1 MPSYASNYRYRG
13 SGVGPPSGFKLRR
26 ERIYEE
32 YAYVLDVIP
41 YGRGGRDR
49 GGRLLTST
57 AQVLG
62 EKYFTLLEV
71 QLRPEAIVDLG
82 EKLYIGK
89 DRREKVLRV
98 IGRID
103 FRDLTAS
110 AKAELETLLERI
122 VSIQE
127 ARFLEFFN
135 KSSAVTPRMH
145 ALELIPGI
153 GKKSMWQIVKER
165 ERRPFSSFID
175 LKERGGVPD
184 PHKLIAKRILE
195 EVSGSSKYR
204 IFTRS

>member
-1 MPSYASNYRYRG
+1 M
-13 SGVGPPSGFKLRR
+13 GPPSGFKLRR

-89 DRREKVLRV
+89 NRREKVLRV

>member
-1 MPSYASNYRYRG
+1 MSSRASNYYYRR
-13 SGVGPPSGFKLRR
+13 SDRGPPSKFKLQR

-49 GGRLLTST
+49 TRPPSPT
-57 AQVLG
+57 AQVIG

-71 QLRPEAIVDLG
+71 QLRPEAVVDLG
-82 EKLYIGK
+82 ERLYIGK
-89 DRREKVLRV
+89 DGRDKVLRV
-98 IGRID
+98 TGRIE
-103 FRDLTAS
+103 FKDLTAS

-135 KSSAVTPRMH
+135 RSSAVTPRMH

-153 GKKSMWQIVKER
+153 GKKSMWQIIRER
-165 ERRPFSSFID
+165 EKKPFSSFID
-175 LKERGGVPD
+175 LKERGGVSD
-184 PHKLIAKRILE
+184 PHKLVAKRILE
-195 EVSGSSKYR
+195 EISGSSKYKV
-204 IFTRS
+204 FTRS